1 VPPPASEA
9 RRGAKPA
16 DVPEGRLGAG
26 PPPARAGMLDR
37 RALEREVA
45 EGRIDTVV
53 TAIPDLYGRLVGKR
67 IHAPFFVSEVLGHG
81 MHVCDYLMACDMEME
96 PTPGYAFAS
105 WATGYGDL
113 HATPDLSTLRRAAW
127 LERTAI
133 VLCDVEREG
142 EGAVEVAPRT
152 ILRRQLERAAERGFH
167 PLVGSELEFFLFRED
182 YAAVRAKGFRGLA
195 HAHHYVE
202 DYNVL
207 SSTFAEPVI
216 GAIRRGVD
224 ASGIPVEF
232 SKGEWGPG
240 QHEINLRYAPAL
252 EMADRHVI
260 YKLAA
265 KEVAQAAGYSLT
277 FMAKFQEDLAGSSL
291 HVHLSLAGSGGE
303 ALFAGDREIAGS
315 RVRASDT
322 FRWFLGGCLSHARE
336 LALCFAPTAN
346 SYKRYRRGTFAPTG
360 IAWSYDNRTAG
371 FRVVG
376 RGDGLRIECRIPGAD
391 ANPYL
396 AYAALLAA
404 GLAGIEARRE
414 PGPAF
419 RGDVYTAEGLP
430 QIPRSLAEALAHFES
445 SRVAREAF
453 GAAVVEHYL
462 HFVRSEAA
470 ALDSRVSDLERARY
484 FERV

>member
-1 VPPPASEA
+1 MPA
-9 RRGAKPA
+9 P
-16 DVPEGRLGAG
+16 
-26 PPPARAGMLDR
+26 AGMLDR
-37 RALEREVA
+37 AALAREVA
-45 EGRIDTVV
+45 AGGIDTVV

-67 IHAPFFVSEVLGHG
+67 IHAPYFLAEVLGHG
-81 MHVCDYLMACDMEME
+81 MHVCDYLLACDMEMD

-113 HATPDLSTLRRAAW
+113 HATPDLATLRRAAW

-133 VLCDVEREG
+133 VLCDVAREG
-142 EGAVEVAPRT
+142 EGPVAVAPRQV
-152 ILRRQLERAAERGFH
+152 LRRQLERAAARGLL
-167 PLVGSELEFFLFRED
+167 PQIGSELEFFLFRED
-182 YAAVRAKGFRGLA
+182 YASARAKNWRGLV
-195 HAHHYVE
+195 HGHHYVE
-202 DYNVL
+202 DYHVL
-207 SSTFAEPVI
+207 SGAFVEPVI

-252 EMADRHVI
+252 EMADRHVV

-265 KEVAQAAGYSLT
+265 KEIAAAHGFSLT

-291 HVHLSLAGSGGE
+291 HVHLSLVSP
-303 ALFAGDREIAGS
+303 AGDPVFPGDEELPGAP
-315 RVRASDT
+315 VRCSAA
-322 FRWFLGGCLSHARE
+322 FRHFLGGLLAHARE
-336 LALCFAPTAN
+336 LALFFAPNPN

-376 RGDGLRIECRIPGAD
+376 RGPSLRVECRIPGAD

-396 AYAALLAA
+396 AIAALLAA
-404 GLAGIEARRE
+404 GLAGLEAGRE

-419 RGDVYTAEGLP
+419 RGDVYAAADLP
-430 QIPRSLAEALAHFES
+430 QVPRSLAESAAEFERSRLA
-445 SRVAREAF
+445 RDAF
-453 GAAVVEHYL
+453 GDAVVEHLL
-462 HFVRSEAA
+462 HFARSEAG
-470 ALDSRVSDLERARY
+470 ALEARVSDAERARY
-484 FERV
+484 FERC

>member
-1 VPPPASEA
+1 MPVP
-9 RRGAKPA
+9 
-16 DVPEGRLGAG
+16 
-26 PPPARAGMLDR
+26 AGMLDR
-37 RALEREVA
+37 AALAREVA
-45 EGRIDTVV
+45 DGRIDTVV

-67 IHAPFFVSEVLGHG
+67 IHAPYFLSEVLGHG
-81 MHVCDYLMACDMEME
+81 MHVCDYLLACDMEMD

-113 HATPDLSTLRRAAW
+113 HATVDLATLRRAAW

-133 VLCDVEREG
+133 VLCDVAREG
-142 EGAVEVAPRT
+142 EGPVAVAPRSV
-152 ILRRQLERAAERGFH
+152 LRRQLERAAARGLF

-182 YAAVRAKGFRGLA
+182 YAQARAKSWRGLA
-195 HAHHYVE
+195 HGHHYVE
-202 DYNVL
+202 DYHVL
-207 SSTFAEPVI
+207 SGTFVEPVI
-216 GAIRRGVD
+216 GAIRRDVD

-252 EMADRHVI
+252 EMADRHVV

-265 KEVAQAAGYSLT
+265 KEIAAARGFSLT

-291 HVHLSLAGSGGE
+291 HVHMSLVDAQGAPVFPGE
-303 ALFAGDREIAGS
+303 RELPGAP
-315 RVRASDT
+315 VRASDA
-322 FRWFLGGCLSHARE
+322 FRHFLGGLLAHARE
-336 LALCFAPTAN
+336 LSLCFAPNPN

-376 RGDGLRIECRIPGAD
+376 RGPSLRVECRIPGAD

-396 AYAALLAA
+396 AIAGLLAA
-404 GLAGIEARRE
+404 GLSGLEARRE

-419 RGDVYTAEGLP
+419 KGDVYAAQGLP
-430 QIPRSLAEALAHFES
+430 QVPRSLGEAVAEFEQ
-445 SRVAREAF
+445 SRLAREAF
-453 GAAVVEHYL
+453 GDAVVEHLL
-462 HFVRSEAA
+462 HFARSEAQGLEA
-470 ALDSRVSDLERARY
+470 RVSDAERARY